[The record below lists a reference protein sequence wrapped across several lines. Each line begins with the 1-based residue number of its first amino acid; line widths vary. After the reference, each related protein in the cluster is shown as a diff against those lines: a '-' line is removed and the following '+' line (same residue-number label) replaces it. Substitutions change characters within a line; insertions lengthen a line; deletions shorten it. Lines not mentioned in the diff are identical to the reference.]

1 MEDTRIIELFFQRD
15 EAALR
20 EIESKYGGK
29 LSAIARSITENDQD
43 AEECVNDTYLE
54 AWQAIPPAR
63 PIHLFAYLAKII
75 RNNALSL
82 CEKRHAQKRNGI
94 TVELTQELCE
104 CLPSALDP
112 ACEEE
117 SARIRA
123 VLNRFLMIQKPDARR
138 LFVRRYFYTLSVAQL
153 AAESGLTESAVTARL
168 YRLREALRKQLVKEG
183 IEL

>member
-1 MEDTRIIELFFQRD
+1 MEDTCIIELFFQRD

-20 EIESKYGGK
+20 EIASKYGGK

-63 PIHLFAYLAKII
+63 PTHLFAYLAKII

-82 CEKRHAQKRNGI
+82 CEKQHAKKRSGI
-94 TVELTQELCE
+94 TVELTQELYDS
-104 CLPSALDP
+104 LPSALDL

-168 YRLREALRKQLVKEG
+168 YRLREALRKQLEKEG
-183 IEL
+183 FEL